1 MKGKERRWKKYS
13 ILFTMQPQKA
23 NNDGVQDAYP
33 IEVQERIN
41 KLRRFK
47 RWVTSEVL
55 PSIRKQG
62 TGGLEK

>member
-33 IEVQERIN
+33 IEAQER
-41 KLRRFK
+41 K
-47 RWVTSEVL
+47 
-55 PSIRKQG
+55 
-62 TGGLEK
+62 